1 MSSQS
6 EVERLKKH
14 FDRERTTNCL
24 QKQAIAE
31 LEAKIKEYE
40 KVIEKQADWIE
51 QPREDSDVK
60 LQLEEQSTEKVSRL
74 EIAIKENSKQ
84 IQALRN
90 TIQGYEKKSTED
102 QIEIYRL
109 QDIIQGLQSTLDE
122 KSCIVDAQT
131 MSILTFK
138 NQIEQLELQLQ
149 KQQQQREQ
157 EQKQQNQQKQQQ
169 QQQKG
174 IKPIGKTIAKKIQK
188 KPTPFKQQ
196 NIAFV
201 LKNQQKKQDT
211 QQSSAIGK
219 ENKVID
225 TDFQVNKVHTPRPQT
240 AIRANTALAVLPN
253 QVAVKSTTRPDQSI
267 KQTAVIPV
275 EPVRSNNDRQHMHG
289 ETCMGCEK
297 FYETDPLIN
306 VNDRNIQ
313 YTSED
318 RIQLISRHRHKPRQ
332 RATTPPGFW
341 EMEFGSPDDR
351 ENNRHLRRLI

>member
-1 MSSQS
+1 M
-6 EVERLKKH
+6 
-14 FDRERTTNCL
+14 
-24 QKQAIAE
+24 
-31 LEAKIKEYE
+31 
-40 KVIEKQADWIE
+40 
-51 QPREDSDVK
+51 
-60 LQLEEQSTEKVSRL
+60 SRL
-74 EIAIKENSKQ
+74 EIVIKENSKQ

-90 TIQGYEKKSTED
+90 TIQGYEKKSRED

-109 QDIIQGLQSTLDE
+109 QDIIQELQSTLDQ

-149 KQQQQREQ
+149 KQQQQ
-157 EQKQQNQQKQQQ
+157 Q

-174 IKPIGKTIAKKIQK
+174 IKPTGKTIAKKIQK
-188 KPTPFKQQ
+188 KPIPLKQQ

-211 QQSSAIGK
+211 PQSSAIGK
-219 ENKVID
+219 ENKATD
-225 TDFQVNKVHTPRPQT
+225 TDFQVNKVNTPRPQT
-240 AIRANTALAVLPN
+240 AIRTNTMLAVLPN
-253 QVAVKSTTRPDQSI
+253 QAAVKTTTRPDQSI
-267 KQTAVIPV
+267 KHTAVIPV
-275 EPVRSNNDRQHMHG
+275 EPVRSSNDRQHMHG

-318 RIQLISRHRHKPRQ
+318 RIQLISR
-332 RATTPPGFW
+332 
-341 EMEFGSPDDR
+341 DR
-351 ENNRHLRRLI
+351 KSVV